1 MAYQTVSLPSFG
13 SVRMD
18 LSEGLLKPDMSPDA
32 CNADTRSGALRTASG
47 FSRVMPELVTADTPF
62 ERMYVYAT
70 EQGSRYIAVAQDA
83 MHYYYEPT
91 HAWRMLYQFERGVT
105 GERMDFLKVRI
116 GTADRL
122 LIACGTEPMLT
133 FDAETNEVDVFG
145 SAEKQSNKK
154 VSYVELYFGRLFA
167 AGDPLAPARLYWSKA
182 PGGGRTIDDW
192 RSDATSENVSG
203 GYVDVGVDDD
213 PITGLFAMSN
223 QLLIFKRDSLYRLL
237 GDRPGNYRI
246 IQVDAA
252 FRQPLHT
259 ACVRYADRLFFLTE
273 GGLCFYDGQ
282 TVRKS
287 ASFRALEPVLKLSN
301 LNGVRAAA
309 CDDTLY
315 FAIRTRFGAPY
326 NDTLIEYDVLRDR
339 FMLRKGFTAAD
350 LCTVHGTLYML
361 TGTGKL
367 AAFDN
372 NTSYDGDPIDV
383 QWSTPAMD
391 LGRKDT
397 NKTLLRLTA
406 TGEGRLG
413 VRVVSDGGT
422 YETSIRLSSV
432 PLGVTEIPLRGV
444 GRVFRLRFSSVNG
457 EPFTLDAPVT
467 LLFDQQK
474 RPC

>member
-1 MAYQTVSLPSFG
+1 MAYQTMTLPSFG
-13 SVRMD
+13 GVRMD
-18 LSEGLLKPDMSPDA
+18 LNEGLMKPDMSPDA
-32 CNADTRSGALRTASG
+32 LNADTRSGALCSACG
-47 FSRVMPELVTADTPF
+47 FSRVMPEPVETETAF
-62 ERMYVYAT
+62 ERMYVYAA
-70 EQGSRYIAVAQDA
+70 ERGNRCIAVAQDA
-83 MHYYYEPT
+83 MYYYNESVS
-91 HAWRMLYQFERGVT
+91 AWRMLYQFERGVT

-116 GTADRL
+116 GTDSRL
-122 LIACGTEPMLT
+122 LIACGTEQMLT
-133 FDAETNEVDVFG
+133 YDAETDTVDVFG
-145 SAEKQSNKK
+145 SQEKLSDKK
-154 VSYVELYFGRLFA
+154 VSYIELYFGRLFA
-167 AGDPLAPARLYWSKA
+167 AGDPNAPARLYWSKA

-192 RSDATSENVSG
+192 RSDAAGENVSG

-246 IQVDAA
+246 IRIDAA

-259 ACVRYADRLFFLTE
+259 ACVCYADRLFFLTE

-287 ASFRALEPVLKLSN
+287 AAFRALEPVLKYAN
-301 LNGVRAAA
+301 LNGARAAA

-315 FAIRTRFGAPY
+315 FAIRARYGAPY

-339 FMLRKGFTAAD
+339 FMLRGGFTAVD

-361 TGTGKL
+361 TGAGKFV
-367 AAFDN
+367 AFDN

-383 QWSTPAMD
+383 HWTTPAMD

-406 TGEGRLG
+406 SGEGRIA
-413 VRVVSDGGT
+413 VRAVSDGGT
-422 YETSIRLSSV
+422 YETQIRLSSV

-444 GRVFRLRFSSVNG
+444 GRVFRLRFASVNG
-457 EPFTLDAPVT
+457 EPFTLNVPVT

-474 RPC
+474 RPG

>member
-1 MAYQTVSLPSFG
+1 MAYETVLLPSFG

-32 CNADTRSGALRTASG
+32 CNADTRSGALCTATG
-47 FSRVMPELVTADTPF
+47 FSRVMPAICEADTPF
-62 ERMYVYAT
+62 ERLFVYAT
-70 EQGSRYIAVAQDA
+70 ERGNRYLAVAQDMLFLYDA
-83 MHYYYEPT
+83 NGAIWSP
-91 HAWRMLYQFERGVT
+91 LYQFEHDVA

-122 LIACGTEPMLT
+122 LIACGTEPMLI
-133 FDAETNEVDVFG
+133 FDAATNLVDVFG
-145 SAEKQSNKK
+145 TEQKL
-154 VSYVELYFGRLFA
+154 SYKTMCYTELYFGRLFA
-167 AGDPLAPARLYWSKA
+167 AGDPQAPARLYWSKA

-192 RSDATSENVSG
+192 RSDEASENVSG

-246 IQVDAA
+246 VPVDAA

-287 ASFRALEPVLKLSN
+287 AAFRALEPLLRSAN
-301 LNGVRAAA
+301 LGGVRSAA

-315 FAIRTRFGAPY
+315 FAIRTRHGALY
-326 NDTLIEYDVLRDR
+326 NDMLIEYDVLRDR
-339 FMLRKGFTAAD
+339 FMLRTGFTAAD
-350 LCTVHGTLYML
+350 LCTVHGVLYLL
-361 TGTGKL
+361 TGAGKL
-367 AAFDN
+367 VAFDG
-372 NTSYDGDPIDV
+372 NTTYDGDPIDA
-383 QWSTPAMD
+383 WWTTPALD

-406 TGEGRLG
+406 TGTGRIA
-413 VRVVSDGGT
+413 VRAESDGGR
-422 YETSIRLSSV
+422 YETTVRLSSV
-432 PLGVTEIPLRGV
+432 PIGVTEIPLRGV
-444 GRVFRLRFSSVNG
+444 GRVFRLRFGSVNG
-457 EPFTLDAPVT
+457 EPFTLDAPLT
-467 LLFDQQK
+467 LLFDRQK
-474 RPC
+474 RP